1 MYQILG
7 MCTKSQD
14 MYQILGICT
23 QVYVPNLGICTQ
35 VYVPNPRYMYQI
47 LGICT
52 KSQDMYQLQILNVP
66 SLSTAPNP
74 IEAVKVSTP
83 FICLLYRLRV
93 DLEGQKLPQ
102 PRCSMRCPIIGR
114 LAIFSY
120 YTLEAISSCQVD
132 RIQSRLWCGFN
143 LANVRF
149 TRHCVLI
156 ESFQTVDLC

>member
-1 MYQILG
+1 
-7 MCTKSQD
+7 

-23 QVYVPNLGICTQ
+23 KSQVCVPNPRICTKSQVYVPRYMYQIQ
-35 VYVPNPRYMYQI
+35 VYVPRYMYQI